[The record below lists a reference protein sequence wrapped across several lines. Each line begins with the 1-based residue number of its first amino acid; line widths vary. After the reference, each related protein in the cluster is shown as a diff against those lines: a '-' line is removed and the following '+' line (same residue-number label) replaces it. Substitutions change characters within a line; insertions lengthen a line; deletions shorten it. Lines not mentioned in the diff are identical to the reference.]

1 MTGKIL
7 ITGGCGFIGVN
18 LIDFL
23 RRTSNVEIV
32 VLDKLSLGRKEY
44 LEPYGVTFMHGDIR
58 NAEQVAEAVDGVS
71 AIVHLAADTR
81 VVESIDNPRHNFD
94 VNVGGTFTLLEAA
107 RKAAVGRFV
116 FASTGGAIIGHAE
129 PPVHEGMVPRPASPY
144 GASKLFGEGYLSAY
158 FGAYGMKTVALRFSN
173 VYGPRSYHKGS
184 AVAQFIRNVL
194 ERKQITVFG
203 DGSQTRDFIYV
214 DDICRGVSLALG
226 APCAGGAYQ
235 LGSGVPTSVNELL
248 QLIRAV
254 VGPEIM
260 PKVQYMPA
268 RAGELLH
275 TYSRI
280 DRARAELRFEAQTPL
295 SEGLRET
302 WKWFLARA
310 QG

>member
-32 VLDKLSLGRKEY
+32 VLDNLSLGRKEY

-107 RKAAVGRFV
+107 RKASVDRFV

-194 ERKQITVFG
+194 ERKQVTVFG

-214 DDICRGVSLALG
+214 DDICRGVSLALA
-226 APCAGGAYQ
+226 APGGTYQ

-248 QLIRAV
+248 ELIRAV
-254 VGPEIM
+254 VGPEGM

-268 RAGELLH
+268 RAGELVH
-275 TYSRI
+275 THSRI
-280 DRARAELRFEAQTPL
+280 DKAHAELGFEAKMPL

-302 WKWFLARA
+302 WSWFLARA